1 MAVIHQESKFIGN
14 ARTPH
19 RFALGII
26 PMGRQSTAYGYS
38 QALNG
43 TWEEYQAAE
52 GGRGAKR
59 DDIEDATDFMGWY
72 FTRPR
77 AAGHPARRRRSA
89 VSGLSRGPHRL
100 CQPVL
105 SGQALAGRGGRRV
118 GARSEMYRDQLATCR
133 R

>member
-1 MAVIHQESKFIGN
+1 M
-14 ARTPH
+14 
-19 RFALGII
+19 I

-59 DDIEDATDFMGWY
+59 DDIADATDFMGWY
-72 FTRPR
+72 FTETRRKP
-77 AAGHPARRRRSA
+77 GHPAGRRRGA

-105 SGQALAGRGGRRV
+105 PGQALAGRRCADRV